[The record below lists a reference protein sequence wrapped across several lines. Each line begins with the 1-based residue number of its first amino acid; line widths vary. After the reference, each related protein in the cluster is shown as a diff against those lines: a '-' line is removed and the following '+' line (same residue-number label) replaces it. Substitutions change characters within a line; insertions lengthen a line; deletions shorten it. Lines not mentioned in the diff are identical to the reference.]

1 MKKLIALACVASFAA
16 AGCTTIDPATGTASR
31 TNARTGALAG
41 AVIGGLLGCATNT
54 DECGENA
61 AIGAAVGAAA
71 GAGVGEYMRRQQL
84 ALQEEL
90 SGTGVGIQREGDN
103 IRLIMPGDV
112 TFSTGQST
120 IDPSFYP
127 VLNDVA
133 QVFVNF
139 PATRVNIT
147 GHADSVGDE
156 QYNMQLSLERA
167 TSVGNYLVSRGV
179 AMQRVYA
186 YGAGETQPVATNDTD
201 GGRAQNRRVEILL
214 IPGNVP

>member
-1 MKKLIALACVASFAA
+1 
-16 AGCTTIDPATGTASR
+16 
-31 TNARTGALAG
+31 
-41 AVIGGLLGCATNT
+41 
-54 DECGENA
+54 
-61 AIGAAVGAAA
+61 
-71 GAGVGEYMRRQQL
+71 
-84 ALQEEL
+84 
-90 SGTGVGIQREGDN
+90 
-103 IRLIMPGDV
+103 MPGDV